1 MAMTLTDETETT
13 RRALLAKI
21 NSEAADRPALEIRY
35 GRVWNR
41 AELARDFD
49 VLGFAAPLVV
59 VRRKADGKLG
69 SLLFQHHP
77 RYYFAFQEH
86 K

>member
-1 MAMTLTDETETT
+1 MTLTDPTEST

-21 NSEAADRPALEIRY
+21 NSEAAERAALEIRY
-35 GRVWNR
+35 GRVWNA

-49 VLGFAAPLVV
+49 VLGFAAPFVV
-59 VRRKADGKLG
+59 VRGKVDHNLG

-77 RYYFAFQEH
+77 RYYFAFQEDQ
-86 K
+86 